1 MIGDKVR
8 RIRRSMNLSQKE
20 LAEKAGISRCAVNRI
35 ENGLANAIKYKT
47 ACNIARVLC
56 VPVDSLFCE

>member
-20 LAEKAGISRCAVNRI
+20 LAEKAGISRCSINRI
-35 ENGLANAIKYKT
+35 ENGLACEIKYKT
-47 ACNIARVLC
+47 ACNIARALG
-56 VPVDSLFCE
+56 VPIDFLFCD